1 MIAYPVNNRGEGF
14 AMGKVIYDG
23 EDFKRMLRTDMSNLQ
38 RIVESKKLGI
48 FEVPF
53 RDTKIKV
60 EITRK
65 GDDIVV
71 RRLRVV

>member
-1 MIAYPVNNRGEGF
+1 MA
-14 AMGKVIYDG
+14 
-23 EDFKRMLRTDMSNLQ
+23 TLQ
-38 RIVESKKLGI
+38 RIVESKKMGI

-53 RDTKIKV
+53 RDKKIKV

-71 RRLRVV
+71 RRLRMV